1 METQMTDWHDTSSLV
16 PERPSADFI
25 RAVAELLETNADD
38 LLAEMGYV
46 PAEPI
51 AAERELAVA

>member
-1 METQMTDWHDTSSLV
+1 METEMTDWHDTSSVV

-25 RAVAELLETNADD
+25 RAVAELLETDAED

-46 PAEPI
+46 PAEAA
-51 AAERELAVA
+51 AAERELVAA